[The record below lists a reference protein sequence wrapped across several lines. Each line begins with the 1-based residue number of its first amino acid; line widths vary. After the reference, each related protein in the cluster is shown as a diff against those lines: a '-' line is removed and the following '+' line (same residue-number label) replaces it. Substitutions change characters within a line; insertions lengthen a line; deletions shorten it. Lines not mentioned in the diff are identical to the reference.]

1 MGTASD
7 DCQIEDFNPAI
18 VNDRFITLQC
28 LRSTITPVPLDP
40 LTLLR
45 KLLVGLFMFG
55 LAGMLTE
62 LVMLEHY
69 EDAWMIAPL
78 AAIGLSIVMAAAHLV
93 ADSARTATLLRA
105 LGVVLVAL
113 GAIGMTLHFRG
124 SMEFQ
129 LEMDPT
135 MSRWDLFW
143 KVLHMKAP
151 PTLAPGS
158 LIPFGLLGIL
168 GTFRHPALSGTR
180 STTMGDRS

>member
-1 MGTASD
+1 MVSTVDGPIRPSSINRHS
-7 DCQIEDFNPAI
+7 QIED
-18 VNDRFITLQC
+18 LQC
-28 LRSTITPVPLDP
+28 KCLYNLAVSRDP
-40 LTLLR
+40 LSLLR
-45 KLLVGLFMFG
+45 ALLVGLFMFG
-55 LAGMLTE
+55 LAGTITE

-69 EDAWMIAPL
+69 EEAWMVAPL
-78 AAIGLSIVMAAAHLV
+78 AAIGLSIVAAALHLV
-93 ADSARTATLLRA
+93 VDSARTATLLRA

-113 GAIGMTLHFRG
+113 GAIGMVLHFRG

-158 LIPFGLLGIL
+158 LIQFGLLGIL
-168 GTFRHPALSGTR
+168 STFRHPALAGTR
-180 STTMGDRS
+180 SSSMGDRS